1 MSVVTLLRIL
11 RKHMVLLFLM
21 PILLAVLVIVLTKN
35 PSFTFS
41 SETTLYTGL
50 ASGSSVELGKAVNY
64 FATTTDFDNLINVI
78 NSRETQQ
85 EVSIR
90 LLAQHLML
98 SKADPRYIS
107 PKAFDYLKKITPLY
121 IRKIVENSRIEAN
134 NSLTQKPVVTKNIQ
148 NENIKSENSQNKL
161 SQAQNKEL
169 VQHTVSQGETLFSIS
184 RMYGIEVDQ
193 LREFNNIKGNN
204 IVVGQKLNVGS
215 QLVKSSEIVS
225 DTTSL
230 SNQTDSTTTFSFSN
244 LYPTSQGTKSL
255 PSSIDEAVFEQTVKN
270 LTKVCTSSDTNFV
283 SHLLS
288 YDNPHYSIEAIS
300 TITVLRIG
308 SSDLVKLKYTADD
321 PGICQQTLIF
331 LTDVLI
337 KNYKVLKENRS
348 DAVVK
353 YFEYQVNQAT
363 QKLKLGEDRL
373 LAFNKDNKI
382 INYYEQSKAVAGA
395 KEALDVDYNNM
406 KIKLAGFEAEIKRLE
421 EKLESQQKIYLKSA
435 PIVEKRN
442 QLAIINTKIATAET
456 IGNINNDQ
464 IENLASLKIK
474 ADKLKDEIRESV
486 NELYR
491 FGHSTEGLPLATLLN
506 EWISNVLKYEDMKAG
521 LGVLS
526 KRIQDFQKQYD
537 IYAPAGAN
545 LKRIEREISVSEHE
559 FLELLHGLNLAK
571 LKMQDLE
578 LASNLKAIDQPF
590 YPIIPNPTKRKFLII
605 GAAFFGFLI
614 VFSTIM
620 ALEFFDDTL
629 RNPKNAAKKLGLIPL
644 GPFPKIYLKT
654 EILNFSNIVQRLLE
668 IMIQQIES
676 MRKEKS
682 SPGEPFQILV
692 FSTITNEGKTV
703 IAQNLASLL
712 KKVGNK
718 VIVIRHSA
726 EKSYQDSKNQD
737 YYAGALI
744 TSKIEKRPTKSFSWI
759 NWILGYP
766 DDRVDYQSPFLS
778 EDGTVLSN
786 EEFFEYTI
794 DDQFLH
800 LQDYRELLH
809 RNNHNLSFIPDYV
822 LIEIP
827 STLYYPYPPA
837 LVQSADLPLMVCRSN
852 RVWSTADQGSLDHF
866 TKVAS
871 NSPLFILNGVEM
883 DVVESILGQLPKKRN
898 WIRRVLKKII
908 MLDFKSGSRL

>member
-11 RKHMVLLFLM
+11 RKNMVLLFLM
-21 PILLAVLVIVLTKN
+21 PILLAGLVIVLTKN

-107 PKAFDYLKKITPLY
+107 PKAFDYLKKITPQY
-121 IRKIVENSRIEAN
+121 IRDVVEASKIQAN
-134 NSLTQKPVVTKNIQ
+134 
-148 NENIKSENSQNKL
+148 NKL
-161 SQAQNKEL
+161 SEKPSVIKNTQKENTQNNLKQVQTTEP

-184 RMYGIEVDQ
+184 RMYGMEVGQ
-193 LREFNNIKGNN
+193 LRELNQISGNN
-204 IVVGQKLNVGS
+204 IVVGQKLKVGS
-215 QLVKSSEIVS
+215 GLIKSSEVIS

-230 SNQTDSTTTFSFSN
+230 SSQTDSSATFSFSN
-244 LYPTSQGTKSL
+244 IYPTSQGPKTL

-270 LTKVCTSSDTNFV
+270 LTKICTSSDTNFV

-456 IGNINNDQ
+456 IGNISNNQ
-464 IENLASLKIK
+464 IENLASLKLK
-474 ADKLKDEIRESV
+474 ADKLK
-486 NELYR
+486 
-491 FGHSTEGLPLATLLN
+491 
-506 EWISNVLKYEDMKAG
+506 
-521 LGVLS
+521 
-526 KRIQDFQKQYD
+526 
-537 IYAPAGAN
+537 
-545 LKRIEREISVSEHE
+545 
-559 FLELLHGLNLAK
+559 
-571 LKMQDLE
+571 
-578 LASNLKAIDQPF
+578 
-590 YPIIPNPTKRKFLII
+590 
-605 GAAFFGFLI
+605 
-614 VFSTIM
+614 
-620 ALEFFDDTL
+620 
-629 RNPKNAAKKLGLIPL
+629 
-644 GPFPKIYLKT
+644 
-654 EILNFSNIVQRLLE
+654 
-668 IMIQQIES
+668 
-676 MRKEKS
+676 
-682 SPGEPFQILV
+682 
-692 FSTITNEGKTV
+692 
-703 IAQNLASLL
+703 
-712 KKVGNK
+712 
-718 VIVIRHSA
+718 
-726 EKSYQDSKNQD
+726 
-737 YYAGALI
+737 
-744 TSKIEKRPTKSFSWI
+744 
-759 NWILGYP
+759 
-766 DDRVDYQSPFLS
+766 
-778 EDGTVLSN
+778 
-786 EEFFEYTI
+786 
-794 DDQFLH
+794 
-800 LQDYRELLH
+800 
-809 RNNHNLSFIPDYV
+809 
-822 LIEIP
+822 
-827 STLYYPYPPA
+827 
-837 LVQSADLPLMVCRSN
+837 
-852 RVWSTADQGSLDHF
+852 
-866 TKVAS
+866 
-871 NSPLFILNGVEM
+871 
-883 DVVESILGQLPKKRN
+883 
-898 WIRRVLKKII
+898 
-908 MLDFKSGSRL
+908 